1 MLRRVSYRVL
11 MTVVTLLLCVA
22 MVAGQEDTLHNAD
35 GSYETGLLKDGFKD
49 GYWMSYYPDGC
60 VRSEGNFEEGVRVG
74 QWIWYHANGKT
85 KGIEKWKNGM
95 YAKGAYWDDEG
106 SKSDISEVLS
116 SPEYPGGMEAFK
128 QMIASNLRYPESVQL
143 EGVEGCVVLQFQICA
158 NGELIRPQVTK
169 NAHPQLDEEAL
180 RVIQL
185 SDAWIP
191 GEFHGRKTTTRYTFP
206 ITFAL
211 QD

>member
-1 MLRRVSYRVL
+1 MIRQLIYRIM
-11 MTVVTLLLCVA
+11 MTVLALLISMGTVA
-22 MVAGQEDTLHNAD
+22 AQDNTLHHAD
-35 GSYETGLLKDGFKD
+35 GSYETGILKDGFKD
-49 GYWMSYYPDGC
+49 GYWMSYYPDGT
-60 VRSEGNFEEGVRVG
+60 VSSEGNFEEGLRVG
-74 QWIWYHANGKT
+74 QWIWYHSNGNT

-95 YAKGAYWDDEG
+95 YAGGAYWDEKG
-106 SKSDISEVLS
+106 KESDISQVLS

-128 QMIASNLRYPESVQL
+128 QMIANNLQYPEQMQL

-158 NGELIRPQVTK
+158 NGELIKPKVTK
-169 NAHPQLDEEAL
+169 NVHPELDEEAL

-191 GEFHGRKTTTRYTFP
+191 GEFHGRKTTTQYTVP